1 MRKLLTATLII
12 AALASSAPLLQFVR
26 AQTVDLGVENVGLF
40 PSNPFYFLKEWGR
53 GVRKFFIAN
62 AVRKAE
68 LELEIVNEKAAE
80 LEKLAAIAPNNK
92 TGIAGA
98 LNNYSIAAANLTA
111 RLDSF
116 TETTA
121 NPDVARLVNAVVRRA
136 LLHQHLFDTL
146 IPKFYKDAE
155 ILGALDSAN
164 RGLTEALAKL
174 VSGVDDPAE
183 FRIRVATLANSGAG
197 AWRSLPAIELAQQI
211 SALTSGSA

>member
-26 AQTVDLGVENVGLF
+26 AQTVDLGVENVGLL

-116 TETTA
+116 TETTPHPNA
-121 NPDVARLVNAVVRRA
+121 ARLVNAVLRRA
-136 LLHQHLFDTL
+136 VLSQHIFVPLNSTVFRADLRQSQKSEPRLAGRFTRLF
-146 IPKFYKDAE
+146 
-155 ILGALDSAN
+155 G
-164 RGLTEALAKL
+164 
-174 VSGVDDPAE
+174 
-183 FRIRVATLANSGAG
+183 
-197 AWRSLPAIELAQQI
+197 RSL
-211 SALTSGSA
+211 GSFA